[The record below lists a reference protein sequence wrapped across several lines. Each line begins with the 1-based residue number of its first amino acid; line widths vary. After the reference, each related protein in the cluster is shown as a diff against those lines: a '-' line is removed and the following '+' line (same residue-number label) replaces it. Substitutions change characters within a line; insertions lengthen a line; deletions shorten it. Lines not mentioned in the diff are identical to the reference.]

1 MSLSDLF
8 SLKGKTALVTG
19 GSRGIGLM
27 IARGFVEAGVKTY
40 ISSRKAQA
48 CDAAAAELSKSGTC
62 IPLAHDLGT
71 TAEVKTLAD
80 EIKARE
86 KQLDILINNAGAAW
100 AEPIDQYSEAGWDKL
115 MAVNLKAVFTL
126 TQALLPLLRAAATPD
141 DPARVVNIGSI
152 DGILQP
158 SLESYAYSASK
169 AAVHHLTR
177 NLAKHLAKDNIN
189 VNAIAPGP
197 FETKMLAPVLAVARK
212 QIEAAVPRK
221 RVGRDDDMIGAAIF
235 YCSRASSYVTGT
247 VLPVDGGIASAAYM
261 ASEFFDMT
269 RISDRHPEVLRAP
282 FETLTAFA
290 PQGDARSLEG

>member
-1 MSLSDLF
+1 MSVADLF

-40 ISSRKAQA
+40 ISSRDAKACA
-48 CDAAAAELSKSGTC
+48 EAEAALNKIGTC
-62 IPLAHDLGT
+62 IALPHDLGH
-71 TAEVKTLAD
+71 TAEVKALAS
-80 EIKARE
+80 EIAARE
-86 KQLDILINNAGAAW
+86 KKLDILINNAGAAW
-100 AEPIDQYSEAGWDKL
+100 AEPIDQYAEKGWDKL
-115 MAVNLKAVFTL
+115 MAVNLKAIFTL
-126 TQALLPLLRAAATPD
+126 TQALLPQLRAAATEE

-212 QIEAAVPRK
+212 QMEASVPRK
-221 RVGRDDDMIGAAIF
+221 RIGRDDDMIGAAIF

-247 VLPVDGGIASAAYM
+247 VLPVDGGIVTAAYTSM
-261 ASEFFDMT
+261 DVA
-269 RISDRHPEVLRAP
+269 L
-282 FETLTAFA
+282 
-290 PQGDARSLEG
+290 

>member
-1 MSLSDLF
+1 MSVADLF

-40 ISSRKAQA
+40 ISSRDAKACA
-48 CDAAAAELSKSGTC
+48 EAEAALNKVGTC
-62 IPLAHDLGT
+62 IALPHDLGH
-71 TAEVKTLAD
+71 TAEVKALAS
-80 EIKARE
+80 EIASRE
-86 KQLDILINNAGAAW
+86 KKLDILINNAGAAW
-100 AEPIDQYSEAGWDKL
+100 AEPIDQYSEKGWDKL
-115 MAVNLKAVFTL
+115 MAVNLKAIFTL
-126 TQALLPLLRAAATPD
+126 TQALLPQLRAAATED

-212 QIEAAVPRK
+212 QMEASVPRK
-221 RVGRDDDMIGAAIF
+221 RIGRDDDMIGAAIF

-247 VLPVDGGIASAAYM
+247 VLPVDGGIVTAAY
-261 ASEFFDMT
+261 
-269 RISDRHPEVLRAP
+269 
-282 FETLTAFA
+282 TAMDVA
-290 PQGDARSLEG
+290 I

>member
-8 SLKGKTALVTG
+8 SLEGKTALVTG

-48 CDAAAAELSKSGTC
+48 CEAAAAELSKIGSC
-62 IPLAHDLGT
+62 IPLAHDLGE
-71 TAEVKTLAD
+71 TAEVAALAAD
-80 EIKARE
+80 IAARE
-86 KQLDILINNAGAAW
+86 KRLDILVNNAGAAW
-100 AEPIDQYSEAGWDKL
+100 AEPIDQYSEAGWDKV
-115 MAVNLKAVFTL
+115 MAVNLKAVFLL
-126 TQALLPLLRAAATPD
+126 TKALLPLLRAAATAE

-177 NLAKHLAKDNIN
+177 NLAKHLARDNIN

-197 FETKMLAPVLAVARK
+197 FDTKMLAPVLAVGRK
-212 QIEAAVPRK
+212 QMEASVPRK
-221 RVGRDDDMIGAAIF
+221 RIGRDDDMIGAAIF

-247 VLPVDGGIASAAYM
+247 VLPVDGGIVSAAY
-261 ASEFFDMT
+261 
-269 RISDRHPEVLRAP
+269 
-282 FETLTAFA
+282 TAMDV
-290 PQGDARSLEG
+290 QL